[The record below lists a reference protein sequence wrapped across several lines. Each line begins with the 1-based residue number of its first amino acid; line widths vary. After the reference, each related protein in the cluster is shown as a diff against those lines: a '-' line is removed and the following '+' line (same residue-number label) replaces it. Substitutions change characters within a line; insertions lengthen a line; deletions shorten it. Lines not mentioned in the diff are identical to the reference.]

1 MGAALPIAAIAMT
14 AASSVMGGIQEGS
27 SLRAEARSDAENG
40 RLSLKAGEQEAM
52 DTLRQARFEQG
63 GAAVQMASSGLLFGG
78 SIGTVLSDS
87 ALQAEM
93 DIDRIRDRSAA
104 EANNYYANAAQK
116 RKAARG
122 AVLGGLFNAVTSAV
136 GGAANLQSKG
146 QQSAQATKER
156 TTTLGAAR

>member
-93 DIDRIRDRSAA
+93 DIDRIRDRSPPKRTIITPMPHRSGKLPGAQCLAA
-104 EANNYYANAAQK
+104 FSM
-116 RKAARG
+116 
-122 AVLGGLFNAVTSAV
+122 L
-136 GGAANLQSKG
+136 
-146 QQSAQATKER
+146 
-156 TTTLGAAR
+156 